1 MEIKTKFMKKAMFLI
16 VFTIFIW
23 WLFKNFEF
31 VGTGLNLFLG
41 VLAPFIIGLGIAF
54 ILNKPMKLIE
64 KKLFGENAPFSG
76 LKDNYKRPI
85 SFLMT
90 LILFILIIAIV
101 LTLIIPNL
109 IGAGEQLADKIPKY
123 FEETQEYIKNSST
136 KYPEI
141 NNQLQ
146 KIDFGDIGNSL
157 LAFVK
162 GGFSNWIGSTVT
174 VFSSVVGNV
183 VSTGLGFVF
192 AVYFLLQKEDLII
205 SIKKLIYAV
214 LPLNVANRIF
224 YIGKMTRESFSE
236 F

>member
-1 MEIKTKFMKKAMFLI
+1 M
-16 VFTIFIW
+16 VSP
-23 WLFKNFEF
+23 
-31 VGTGLNLFLG
+31 
-41 VLAPFIIGLGIAF
+41 LA
-54 ILNKPMKLIE
+54 
-64 KKLFGENAPFSG
+64 
-76 LKDNYKRPI
+76 
-85 SFLMT
+85 T
-90 LILFILIIAIV
+90 LIFR
-101 LTLIIPNL
+101 NL
-109 IGAGEQLADKIPKY
+109 GAGEQLADKIPKY
-123 FEETQEYIKNSST
+123 FEGTQEYIKNSST

-146 KIDFGDIGNSL
+146 KIDFGDISDSL
-157 LAFVK
+157 FSFVK

-205 SIKKLIYAV
+205 SIKKLIYAA

-224 YIGKMTRESFSE
+224 YIGKITRESFSE